1 MTQIRLIKANKIQT
15 WDFGLSQWFI
25 LRSTFHL
32 CPVGVSGREAPDS
45 ADTPCTTGE
54 SMPESGGDA
63 GETLRRQSWEGGR
76 DWAPIQP
83 ILRPLEFSYV
93 RSLLPLSAVIHI
105 CCDAVAVTG
114 ELKIFI

>member
-45 ADTPCTTGE
+45 TDTPCTTGE
-54 SMPESGGDA
+54 SVPESGGEA
-63 GETLRRQSWEGGR
+63 GETLRRQSWESGKPKTGR
-76 DWAPIQP
+76 VHKAEERAIWRLGRHAKIC
-83 ILRPLEFSYV
+83 RGSRLESSAGNKSMHSY
-93 RSLLPLSAVIHI
+93 
-105 CCDAVAVTG
+105 
-114 ELKIFI
+114 